1 MNEMMERTRKVLERH
16 LEDLLDE
23 VEECGGRIKSTEVL
37 GGIHKVL
44 WAMTTLD
51 GLRGDETPAGTE
63 QKAKAKEKVSL

>member
-1 MNEMMERTRKVLERH
+1 MNDLMERTKNALVRH

-23 VEECGGRIKSTEVL
+23 IDEHDGRICSPEVL

-51 GLRGDETPAGTE
+51 GIGGKDTE
-63 QKAKAKEKVSL
+63 VEVKTKAKEKTAI